1 MASLLMMGAGAL
13 VNALAFSGTNYMF
26 HKLSAS
32 DEERKRHDLAIEKFQ
47 KDYNAWI
54 KLRQN
59 NIDAEQKRK
68 RAARTA
74 EDHMQELD
82 ASMREYARAWETA
95 NPEPKFYQYYHPNE
109 DQKKKDYLSAFVA
122 VTAIGVVAYYVL

>member
-26 HKLSAS
+26 HKLSSS

-47 KDYNAWI
+47 KDHNAWI
-54 KLRQN
+54 EERQN
-59 NIDAEQKRK
+59 EIDAEQKRR
-68 RAARTA
+68 RASQRA

-82 ASMREYARAWETA
+82 ASMREYANAWETKH
-95 NPEPKFYQYYHPNE
+95 PEPKFYQYYHPSE
-109 DQKKKDYLSAFVA
+109 DQKKKDYLGALVA
-122 VTAIGVVAYYVL
+122 IAAIGGVAYYVL